1 MRTSKTLAM
10 LGFAGLIAVAA
21 SAMAQTP
28 SPAVAQGEGLF
39 KARCAGCHET
49 GAGGAPAKD
58 ILAAKT
64 PDNIFHVLKDGPM
77 MAMASGLSDDEM
89 KSIAS
94 YLTAGAAP
102 AAGAPAVAAAAPT
115 GAASPA
121 VIAQGGSVFNSRCK
135 DCHDPAAGDAPEKAV
150 LAQKD
155 PGDIFNIL
163 KSGPMMPMAAG
174 LSDDDMHA
182 VAAYLTAK

>member
-10 LGFAGLIAVAA
+10 LGFAGLITAAA

-64 PDNIFHVLKDGPM
+64 PDDIFNVLKNGPM

-94 YLTAGAAP
+94 YLSP
-102 AAGAPAVAAAAPT
+102 ARRRPRLRLRPPAS
-115 GAASPA
+115 AASPA
-121 VIAQGGSVFNSRCK
+121 MIAQGGSVFSSRCK

-174 LSDDDMHA
+174 LSDADMHA